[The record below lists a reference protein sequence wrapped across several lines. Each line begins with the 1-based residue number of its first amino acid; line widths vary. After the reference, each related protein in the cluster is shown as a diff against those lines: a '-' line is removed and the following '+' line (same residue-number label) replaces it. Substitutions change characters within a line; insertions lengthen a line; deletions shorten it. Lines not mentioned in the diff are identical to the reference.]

1 MEAFAGALGLA
12 FLLVSSPPIEGL
24 VIDGRTRLPIA
35 GAEVMIVGQRGSE
48 RSGPAGRFRWDP
60 AGSPP
65 FVVIVVLPNGRVAR
79 PIQVTRADPAE
90 GPALIVESAVSEAL
104 TVTGAAPTVD
114 VPAGASTT
122 WLSGE
127 QIGSEHPATFSQS
140 LLHVAGVSTIAE
152 GQGAVPAVRGLARG
166 RTLILLDEGRVST
179 ERRAGP
185 SASFLDPAAIRSVEV
200 ARGPGSVAYG
210 SDAFGGVIAVQ
221 TRRPDRTAPF
231 GVRFSGTI
239 GGGLPEKSA
248 NLEISSGYD
257 KGGILASFHSR
268 SFGEYRAPDG
278 VMPNSAWR
286 DAGGRVAWEHNT
298 ADSRW
303 SARWQH
309 DRGRAIGRPRS
320 DSSMIRASSPFENS
334 NRFSVSY
341 ERSAFLGLN
350 DVRSSASSGS
360 VSDRTRQERLPAART
375 PRNIDESDQ
384 SFRDLQLRMVG
395 ERTIH
400 AIRLQAGA
408 DLLGRYGLHA
418 IDTTIAYSAL
428 DAVASTQTSLSIES
442 ARRTETGL
450 FAQADA
456 PIARRLRLSGGLR
469 TQAVRNTNAGGFFGN
484 RSVANAAVAGLGAL
498 TVVPFDSMTLTA
510 QIARGFRDP
519 TLSDRFYRGPIGRG
533 FVEGNPGLRPET
545 SVQADLVARYATGR
559 LRLSAAVYH
568 YRITDLIE
576 RYVVGGTSFFF
587 RNRGEARLRGGEAE
601 AQVDL
606 ARGFAVEAT
615 AQTSRGRDAT
625 DGTPIDDIA
634 PGAVSA
640 TLRYAAA
647 ARLSAY
653 LRVAAVASHADAGPG
668 EVATPA
674 YRMADAGTTWRM
686 RRHLEIRGVA
696 RNLLNARFYSSAG
709 PRWVYG
715 PGRHGSLTIV
725 VRY

>member
-1 MEAFAGALGLA
+1 LAFVRTLGLA
-12 FLLVSSPPIEGL
+12 FLVLSSPPIEGV
-24 VIDGRTRLPIA
+24 VIDARTRLPIA

-48 RSGPAGRFRWDP
+48 RSSPAGRFRWDP
-60 AGSPP
+60 VGTPP
-65 FVVIVVLPNGRVAR
+65 FVVIVVLPDGRVAR
-79 PIQVTRADPAE
+79 PIQVARVGLAE
-90 GPALIVESAVSEAL
+90 GPALIVEAAVSEAL

-185 SASFLDPAAIRSVEV
+185 NASFLDPAAIRSVEV

-221 TRRPDRTAPF
+221 TRRPDHTAPF
-231 GVRFSGTI
+231 SVRFSSTAGA
-239 GGGLPEKSA
+239 GLPERSA
-248 NLEISSGYD
+248 NLEVARGYGR
-257 KGGILASFHSR
+257 GGILASFHGR
-268 SFGEYRAPDG
+268 SFDDYRAPDG
-278 VMPNSAWR
+278 VVPNSAWR
-286 DAGGRVAWEHNT
+286 DAGGRVAWEHAT
-298 ADSRW
+298 GASRW
-303 SARWQH
+303 SARWQR

-320 DSSMIRASSPFENS
+320 DSSTIRASSPFENS
-334 NRFSVSY
+334 NRFSASY
-341 ERSAFLGLN
+341 ARLALLGLN
-350 DVRSSASSGS
+350 DVRISGSSGW
-360 VSDRTRQERLPAART
+360 VSDRTQQERLPAARAT
-375 PRNIDESDQ
+375 RNIDRSDQ
-384 SFRDLQLRMVG
+384 SFRDVQLRMVG

-400 AIRLQAGA
+400 AVRFQAGV
-408 DLLGRYGLHA
+408 DLLGRYGLQA
-418 IDTTIAYSAL
+418 IDTTIAYNAL
-428 DAVASTQTSLSIES
+428 DAIVSTQTSLSIES
-442 ARRTETGL
+442 AHRIETGL
-450 FAQADA
+450 FAQADV

-469 TQAVRNTNAGGFFGN
+469 TQAVRNTNAGGFFGS
-484 RSVANAAVAGLGAL
+484 RSVANAALAGLGAV

-533 FVEGNPGLRPET
+533 FVEGNPDLKPET
-545 SVQADLVARYATGR
+545 SVQFDLVARYATGR
-559 LRLSAAVYH
+559 LRLSGAAYH
-568 YRITDLIE
+568 YRITDLVE
-576 RYVVGGTSFFF
+576 RYVVGSTSFFF

-615 AQTSRGRDAT
+615 AQTSGGRDAT

-640 TLRYAAA
+640 TLRYAATG
-647 ARLSAY
+647 RMSTY
-653 LRVAAVASHADAGPG
+653 LRLAAVAPHADAGPS

-674 YRMADAGTTWRM
+674 YTMADAGSSWRV
-686 RRHLEIRGVA
+686 RRHFEIRAVA
-696 RNLLNARFYSSAG
+696 RNLLNARSYSSAG
-709 PRWVYG
+709 PRWVYA
-715 PGRHGSLTIV
+715 PGRHGSVTIV
-725 VRY
+725 LSY